1 MTVAVENITKRFGE
15 FTALDNVSLK
25 ARPGEF
31 LALLGPSGSGKTTL
45 LRLMAGL
52 DFPDSGAVTF
62 NGADVTWRPTRE
74 RAVGFV
80 FQHYALFRHMTVAE
94 NVAFGLTVKPRRER
108 PRRDEIDRR
117 VAELLDLVQIGQL
130 GDRYPSQ
137 LSGGQRQRVA
147 LARALAVRPRILLLD
162 EPFGAL
168 DAKVRKDLRR
178 WLRRIHDEM
187 GLTTIFV
194 THDQEEALEL
204 ADRVV
209 VMSQGRIEQVDSPER
224 VYDEPAT
231 PFVCEFIGHAS
242 RFDCVIEPGAVVI
255 HQLRVQ
261 TSHQAAPGKGVA
273 YVRSHDFELV
283 PGNVDGLAGTVR
295 AVARSGPNWLVDLDT
310 RHGPLEITTLRPAVG
325 ITVGAT
331 ATAVPKRLLIFSSSG
346 VEEAR
351 VPAAPD
357 APVSPPA
364 NDEDQGPTRTAR
376 ADWTAVAGSIVLAA
390 IIITWFAAAFGSQI
404 VREAERVE
412 LARLD

>member
-1 MTVAVENITKRFGE
+1 MTVAVHGITKRFGD
-15 FTALDNVSLK
+15 FTALDDVSLE
-25 ARPGEF
+25 AQPGEF

-52 DFPDSGAVTF
+52 DFPDAGHVSFDGL
-62 NGADVTWRPTRE
+62 DVTHRPTRE

-94 NVAFGLTVKPRRER
+94 NVAFGLTVKRRGER
-108 PRRDEIDRR
+108 PPKAEIDAR

-130 GDRYPSQ
+130 GPRYPSQ

-209 VMSQGRIEQVDSPER
+209 VMSQGHIEQVDTPDR
-224 VYDEPAT
+224 IYDEPAT
-231 PFVCEFIGHAS
+231 AFVCDFVGQAN
-242 RFDCVIEPGAVVI
+242 RFDCVIEPDAIRLDGTRLPTPPQAV
-255 HQLRVQ
+255 
-261 TSHQAAPGKGVA
+261 TGPGVA
-273 YVRSHDFELV
+273 YVRPHEFELSAGPLGLPATVKAITRTGPAWLIDCETASGAVDVAVMEV
-283 PGNVDGLAGTVR
+283 PDGLAVGSEIRLLPRRIRAFAASGGGSGRMLTVGGSGGPPGGV
-295 AVARSGPNWLVDLDT
+295 VAANDRSG
-310 RHGPLEITTLRPAVG
+310 GEAIIAGLRPDLVALVG
-325 ITVGAT
+325 
-331 ATAVPKRLLIFSSSG
+331 TAVLTGI
-346 VEEAR
+346 
-351 VPAAPD
+351 
-357 APVSPPA
+357 
-364 NDEDQGPTRTAR
+364 
-376 ADWTAVAGSIVLAA
+376 IA
-390 IIITWFAAAFGSQI
+390 IWFAVVLIASPVAT
-404 VREAERVE
+404 
-412 LARLD
+412 